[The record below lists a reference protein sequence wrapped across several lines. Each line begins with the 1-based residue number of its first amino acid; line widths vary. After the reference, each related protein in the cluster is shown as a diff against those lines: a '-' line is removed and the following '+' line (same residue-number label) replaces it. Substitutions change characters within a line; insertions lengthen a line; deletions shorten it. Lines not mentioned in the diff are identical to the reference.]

1 MAVNPPLM
9 TLGQAK
15 PSFQIKVILDL
26 FKQAFAHEQAGEKT
40 DHHLGHLLVNRVP
53 GVLESIDQFLELRL
67 PIGTVTYPRFE
78 GRGDFLDVLDV
89 VADRLL
95 FVAHFVPA
103 AVDAAGES
111 AELLLCESPVFAPRF
126 RWIDARTSSS
136 ASAIRKPGG
145 WSGPP

>member
-1 MAVNPPLM
+1 MAMSVNPPLM

-15 PSFQIKVILDL
+15 PSFQIQIVLDL

-53 GVLESIDQFLELRL
+53 GLLEPLDQFLEPFL
-67 PIGTVTYPRFE
+67 PLGAAPFACFE
-78 GRGDFLDVLDV
+78 GRGDVLDVLGV

-95 FVAHFVPA
+95 FGAHFVPA

-111 AELLLCESPVFAPRF
+111 AELLLGESPFFAPKF
-126 RWIDARTSSS
+126 R
-136 ASAIRKPGG
+136 
-145 WSGPP
+145 